1 MINYTKHQ
9 IYREDIREVV
19 KVLKSDSLTQGKK
32 VNEFEIKLKKKFKSK
47 FCNVVSNGTAAL
59 HLAGMALGWTS
70 KDIIITT
77 PLTFLASANAILYSG
92 ARPDFVDINSRDFN
106 IDLNILEEKIK
117 KLKHKQKIKS
127 VIAVDYAGQP
137 CDWEGLQYLSK
148 KFSFSLINDNC
159 HALGSKYY
167 NDPGYAV
174 KYADI
179 VTHSYHATKN
189 ITSGEGGSL
198 LTNNKDIYEKT
209 KLLRSHGVYKS
220 KNLDSKNGLWFYEM
234 RKLGF
239 NYRLS
244 DINCALGISQLKK
257 LTQFVKFRRK
267 IAKIYNEGFSE
278 IEFIETPLE
287 KPNCHHSYHL
297 YPLRINFDKFK
308 IDKKKFFKKFLK
320 IGVKLQV
327 HYIPIFFQPY
337 YKNNFKFNIKNFKN
351 TMNFYKKEVS
361 LPIYPNLSLKNI
373 NYVIKNTK
381 KILKIN

>member
-127 VIAVDYAGQP
+127 VIALDYAGQP

-189 ITSGEGGSL
+189 ISSCEGGYL
-198 LTNNKDIYEKT
+198 LTNNKDIYE
-209 KLLRSHGVYKS
+209 SNVYGYD
-220 KNLDSKNGLWFYEM
+220 NNPITIF
-234 RKLGF
+234 
-239 NYRLS
+239 LS
-244 DINCALGISQLKK
+244 
-257 LTQFVKFRRK
+257 
-267 IAKIYNEGFSE
+267 
-278 IEFIETPLE
+278 
-287 KPNCHHSYHL
+287 
-297 YPLRINFDKFK
+297 
-308 IDKKKFFKKFLK
+308 
-320 IGVKLQV
+320 
-327 HYIPIFFQPY
+327 
-337 YKNNFKFNIKNFKN
+337 
-351 TMNFYKKEVS
+351 
-361 LPIYPNLSLKNI
+361 
-373 NYVIKNTK
+373 
-381 KILKIN
+381 KILIQNLHPDPKKGYNIYDTIQKYNKIMLNNDKIVSNFEWWKFIW